1 MKKTKIKLS
10 VGDIYLED
18 LTKED
23 IKILK
28 PYIDEVFS
36 NLDDSDYERIKKLT
50 ASEIEHELNNMTEGQ
65 LYHFAKTN
73 ENFMEFSSWKA
84 DSFTLKIWK
93 EIFKRNNLGYKQL
106 RSLSKKQRNQ
116 LTKLGLSY
124 RKDPDQGKS

>member
-1 MKKTKIKLS
+1 MKKTKITLS

-28 PYIDEVFS
+28 PYIDELFS

-50 ASEIEHELNNMTEGQ
+50 ASEIEHELNNMTEGE

-93 EIFKRNNLGYKQL
+93 EIFKRHNLGYKQL